1 MLDVTFYKE
10 YASAAA
16 LILTIALFVP
26 YIRSIKRGAI
36 VPHVFSW
43 LIWAFGTFVVFLAQ
57 LAGGAGLGAWPIGFS
72 ACITGYIAFLS
83 YQQTKSAHIAKP
95 DWYLLA
101 LAGLALPAWGVT
113 ADPLWAV
120 ILLTTADLIGFGP
133 TIRKGYNLPYE
144 EHAGF
149 FALGSVRNA
158 LVILALEYY
167 SWTTALFPGAV
178 GIACLLMAGFLI
190 VRRRSVEP
198 SEGAQ

>member
-1 MLDVTFYKE
+1 M
-10 YASAAA
+10 AHW
-16 LILTIALFVP
+16 LFCVYHRLHCLSVLP
-26 YIRSIKRGAI
+26 TNSIR
-36 VPHVFSW
+36 
-43 LIWAFGTFVVFLAQ
+43 
-57 LAGGAGLGAWPIGFS
+57 
-72 ACITGYIAFLS
+72 
-83 YQQTKSAHIAKP
+83 AHCET

-101 LAGLALPAWGVT
+101 LAGLALPAWMLT

-120 ILLTTADLIGFGP
+120 VLLTIADLIGFGP

-158 LVILALEYY
+158 LVILALEHY

-190 VRRRSVEP
+190 VRRQTIDP
-198 SEGAQ
+198 SESPQ